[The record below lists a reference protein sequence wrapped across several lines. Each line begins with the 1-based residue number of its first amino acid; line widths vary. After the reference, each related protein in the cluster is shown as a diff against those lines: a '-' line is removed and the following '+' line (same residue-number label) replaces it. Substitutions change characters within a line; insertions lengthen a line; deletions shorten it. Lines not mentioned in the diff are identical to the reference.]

1 MPSALDALIEKAR
14 GVKMSPEQREEQRRS
29 FAYGNSKIENQ
40 RITRSSI
47 DQEAQKLDQE
57 KDGKE
62 DN

>member
-57 KDGKE
+57 KNGEE